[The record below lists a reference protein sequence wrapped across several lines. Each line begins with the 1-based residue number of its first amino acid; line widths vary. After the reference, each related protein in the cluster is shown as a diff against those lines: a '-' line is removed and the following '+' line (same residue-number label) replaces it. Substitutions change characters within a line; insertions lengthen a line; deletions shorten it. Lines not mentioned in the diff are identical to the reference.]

1 MFFVLLLLCNTY
13 THWFLVH
20 IYNICIYIHINIYH
34 PTYIYIYIYIYM
46 LFYYGLVSYYRINL
60 FITFTKQQWGQ
71 SRFFLF
77 ERHRLPLFINC
88 DRQAVLCLMF
98 VFLFCNCFVPFVPL
112 ISSRNC
118 ALFFSVFVNFIFS
131 NFKTILLCLHV
142 IPLVSF
148 NNSFIVNL

>member
-1 MFFVLLLLCNTY
+1 
-13 THWFLVH
+13 
-20 IYNICIYIHINIYH
+20 
-34 PTYIYIYIYIYM
+34 M
-46 LFYYGLVSYYRINL
+46 LFYCGLVSYYRINL
-60 FITFTKQQWGQ
+60 FITFTKQQWGE

-77 ERHRLPLFINC
+77 ERHRLPLLINC

-118 ALFFSVFVNFIFS
+118 TLFFSVFVNFIFS

-142 IPLVSF
+142 IPLVIPFYCKFVANTKFSTCIF
-148 NNSFIVNL
+148 HTHIHLRRNAVPKYICMEKYVIF